1 MDEDGHRDAERWRV
15 AGQLDLIKRNNMAV
29 TQVIPEG
36 DLELENGDFVWIEGS
51 ELVRQTILA
60 RFRFFLG
67 EWFLDTREGVPYFR
81 DILVKSPDRDI
92 IRSVFSQVL
101 VDTPGV
107 LSVLSFDLFYDEQE
121 RTIRFAF
128 EVQSTD
134 DTIVVSPDD
143 DAFVVRV

>member
-1 MDEDGHRDAERWRV
+1 
-15 AGQLDLIKRNNMAV
+15 MAV
-29 TQVIPEG
+29 TAVIPEG
-36 DLELENGDFVWIEGS
+36 DLDIENGGFVWIEGS
-51 ELVRQTILA
+51 ELVRQSILA

-92 IRSVFSQVL
+92 VRSVFRQVL
-101 VDTPGV
+101 ADTPGV
-107 LSVLSFDLFYDEQE
+107 LDILKFDLDFDTKE
-121 RTIRFAF
+121 RTIRFTF

-134 DTIVVSPDD
+134 DVIVVNPDD